1 MYLNIQA
8 IVLRVTDYNDRDA
21 LLTVLS
27 RNHGKLTLKARGL
40 RRKNSPLIAPCQ
52 LLAFGEFTI
61 FEYRGQY
68 TINEAHSIEL
78 FTPLRRDL
86 TKLALGTYFAQ
97 VAEIIS
103 QEDLPNPELQS
114 LVLNSLFAL
123 SKLNLPEPLVK
134 SVFELRAACLAGYTP
149 DLVELSTS
157 ISTSG
162 QKVDRSCYDALL
174 QMIADCNKECPKVCV
189 VSSYRTHEYQE
200 GLFQKKVNFYLNQ
213 GYGQEE
219 AVKLAGTVV
228 AVPGTSEHQLGLAVD
243 IIDTRS
249 WNLNEGQADLPAQQW
264 LMENSWKY
272 GFILRYPKDT
282 TDSTGIIYEPWH
294 YRYVGKEVAKEIHD
308 LGITLE
314 EYITSLTK

>member
-27 RNHGKLTLKARGL
+27 RNHGKLPLKARGL
-40 RRKNSPLIAPCQ
+40 RRKNSPLTAPCQ
-52 LLAFGEFTI
+52 LLAYGEFTI

-97 VAEIIS
+97 AAEVIS

-149 DLVELSTS
+149 DLYGCHICGSQTPERFDLAAGQLECRACRSAESNGIRMPVTPGLLEAMRYICLCDPKKLFSFSVGMETAEQLSALTEGYLSTQLERGFS
-157 ISTSG
+157 
-162 QKVDRSCYDALL
+162 AL
-174 QMIADCNKECPKVCV
+174 D
-189 VSSYRTHEYQE
+189 
-200 GLFQKKVNFYLNQ
+200 FY
-213 GYGQEE
+213 
-219 AVKLAGTVV
+219 K
-228 AVPGTSEHQLGLAVD
+228 
-243 IIDTRS
+243 
-249 WNLNEGQADLPAQQW
+249 
-264 LMENSWKY
+264 
-272 GFILRYPKDT
+272 
-282 TDSTGIIYEPWH
+282 
-294 YRYVGKEVAKEIHD
+294 
-308 LGITLE
+308 
-314 EYITSLTK
+314 SLLI